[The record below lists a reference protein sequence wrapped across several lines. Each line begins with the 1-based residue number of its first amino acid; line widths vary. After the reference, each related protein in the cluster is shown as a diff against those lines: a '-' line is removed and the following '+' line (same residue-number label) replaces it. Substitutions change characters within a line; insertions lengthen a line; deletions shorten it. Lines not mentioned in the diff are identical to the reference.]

1 VSKLESLSAV
11 DVAKWF
17 IQNDLDT
24 PRNTFDGNM
33 KLQKLLYFSQLVHL
47 AKYNKP
53 LFDEKI
59 LAFQNGSVIEEVRQ
73 LYRNNHYQFVDQANK
88 TNLRLTSEQLDTLL
102 TVEEIFGELSA
113 LELSD
118 LNHQHQS
125 WKESYENSRIGSFH
139 EKHLSEITISQL
151 QKHEVPKVQ
160 EILEAHYSG
169 MSLIAFEVVNG
180 RKFYYD
186 PEQIQITDE
195 LLALLESF
203 DGQDSAYSLYLDETA
218 GIVIY

>member
-1 VSKLESLSAV
+1 
-11 DVAKWF
+11 
-17 IQNDLDT
+17 
-24 PRNTFDGNM
+24 
-33 KLQKLLYFSQLVHL
+33 VHL
-47 AKYNKP
+47 AKYNRP

-59 LAFQNGSVIEEVRQ
+59 LAFQNGSVIEEVRR
-73 LYRNNHYQFVDQANK
+73 LYRNDHDQFVDQANK

-113 LELSD
+113 RELSD

-125 WKESYENSRIGSFH
+125 WKEAYENSRIGSFH
-139 EKHLSEITISQL
+139 EKQLSEITLSQL

-169 MSLIAFEVVNG
+169 MSLVAFEVVND

-195 LLALLESF
+195 VLAMLESF

>member
-1 VSKLESLSAV
+1 MESLSAV